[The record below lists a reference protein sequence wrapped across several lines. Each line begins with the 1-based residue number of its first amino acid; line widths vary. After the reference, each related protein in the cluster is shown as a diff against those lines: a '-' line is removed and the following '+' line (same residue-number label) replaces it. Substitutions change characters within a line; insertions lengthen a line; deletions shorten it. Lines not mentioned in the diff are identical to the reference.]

1 MLSPITFGGAPRT
14 ITRPEAI
21 LQALIPIESTV
32 SNEAGFIKL
41 GGEHMKR
48 KALVLSPESRL
59 KEVCS
64 DKCRA
69 LLNEHFDVTWNET
82 GKDYTKEELAGMA
95 SDAEVIITSWGS
107 PSLSEDALEKAT
119 KLRAVGH
126 AAGTVK
132 NLVPKQI
139 FSRGVRVFS
148 AAPRIA
154 LSVGEY
160 CLAALLVSLRHLTT
174 LDASLRAGQWR
185 ELGLKGRELTGS
197 TIGIISASSTARA
210 FINLL
215 APFQVNVLIYDPYLS
230 EEAAASL
237 NAKRATL
244 EEVMSC
250 PIISV
255 HAPKLPATERMLT
268 RELLARIPDGAVFIN
283 SSRGPVVDEK
293 AFMDELQSGRFFAAL
308 DVFEKEPLAADSPI
322 RSLPNVL
329 LTPHVAGASV
339 QGHLSLM
346 EEVVKDIIRGLNEEK
361 TSYEVSEKMWEVMA

>member
-1 MLSPITFGGAPRT
+1 
-14 ITRPEAI
+14 
-21 LQALIPIESTV
+21 
-32 SNEAGFIKL
+32 
-41 GGEHMKR
+41 MKK

-64 DKCRA
+64 DKCRT
-69 LLNEHFDVTWNET
+69 LLNEHFDVSWNET
-82 GKDYTKEELAGMA
+82 GKDYTKEELAEMV

-107 PSLSEDALEKAT
+107 PSLSEEALEKAV
-119 KLRAVGH
+119 KLHSIGH

-160 CLAALLVSLRHLTT
+160 CLAALLASLRHLPT

-210 FINLL
+210 FIKLL
-215 APFQVNVLIYDPYLS
+215 APFQVNVLVYDPYLS
-230 EEAAASL
+230 EEAAAAL
-237 NAKRATL
+237 NVTRASL

-268 RELLARIPDGAVFIN
+268 RELLALIPNGAVFIN
-283 SSRGPVVDEK
+283 SSRGPVVDEQ
-293 AFMDELQSGRFFAAL
+293 AFMDELNSGRFFAAL
-308 DVFEKEPLAADSPI
+308 DVFEKEPLVADSPI

-329 LTPHVAGASV
+329 ITPHVAGASV

-361 TSYEVSEKMWEVMA
+361 TTYEVSERMWEVMA

>member
-1 MLSPITFGGAPRT
+1 M
-14 ITRPEAI
+14 
-21 LQALIPIESTV
+21 
-32 SNEAGFIKL
+32 
-41 GGEHMKR
+41 
-48 KALVLSPESRL
+48 KALVLSPASRL

-69 LLNEHFDVTWNET
+69 LLNEHFDVSWNET
-82 GKDYTKEELAGMA
+82 GRDYTKEELAELV
-95 SDAEVIITSWGS
+95 SDAEIIITSWGS
-107 PSLSEDALEKAT
+107 PTLTDDVLAKAL

-139 FSRGVRVFS
+139 FSSGVRVFS

-160 CLAALLVSLRHLTT
+160 CLAALLASLRYLPA
-174 LDASLRAGQWR
+174 LDASLRTGQWR

-197 TIGIISASSTARA
+197 TIGMISASSTAGA
-210 FINLL
+210 FIKLL
-215 APFQVNVLIYDPYLS
+215 APFQVNVLIYDPYLT
-230 EEAAASL
+230 EEAAAGL
-237 NAKRATL
+237 NARRATL

-255 HAPKLPATERMLT
+255 HAPKLPATERMLN
-268 RELLARIPDGAVFIN
+268 RELLALIPDGAVFIN
-283 SSRGPVVDEK
+283 SSRGPVVDEQ
-293 AFMDELQSGRFFAAL
+293 AFMEQLQSGRFFAAL
-308 DVFEKEPLAADSPI
+308 DVFEKEPLATDSPI

-346 EEVVKDIIRGLNEEK
+346 EEVVKDIIRGLNQEK
-361 TSYEVSEKMWEVMA
+361 TIYEVNERMWEVMA

>member
-1 MLSPITFGGAPRT
+1 
-14 ITRPEAI
+14 
-21 LQALIPIESTV
+21 
-32 SNEAGFIKL
+32 
-41 GGEHMKR
+41 MKM

-64 DKCRA
+64 ERCRV
-69 LLNEHFDVTWNET
+69 LLNEHFDVSWNET
-82 GKDYTKEELAGMA
+82 GKDYTQEELAELVG
-95 SDAEVIITSWGS
+95 DAEVIFTSWGS
-107 PSLSEDALEKAT
+107 PGLTEEALNQAP
-119 KLRAVGH
+119 KLRAVAH

-132 NLVPKQI
+132 SLVPKQI
-139 FSRGVRVFS
+139 FGRGVRVFS

-160 CLAALLVSLRHLTT
+160 CLAALL
-174 LDASLRAGQWR
+174 ASLRYLPTLNDSLCKGQWR
-185 ELGLKGRELTGS
+185 DLGLKGRELTGS

-210 FINLL
+210 FIKLL

-237 NAKRATL
+237 NAKRASL

-268 RELLARIPDGAVFIN
+268 RELLARIPDGAIFIN
-283 SSRGPVVDEK
+283 SSRATVVDGP
-293 AFMDELQSGRFFAAL
+293 AFMEELASGRFFAAL
-308 DVFEKEPLAADSPI
+308 DVFEKEPLAADSPL

-329 LTPHVAGASV
+329 LTPHIAGASV
-339 QGHLSLM
+339 QGHLALM
-346 EEVVKDIIRGLNEEK
+346 EAVAEDVIRGLREEK
-361 TSYEVSEKMWEVMA
+361 TSYEVSERMWEVMA

>member
-1 MLSPITFGGAPRT
+1 
-14 ITRPEAI
+14 
-21 LQALIPIESTV
+21 
-32 SNEAGFIKL
+32 
-41 GGEHMKR
+41 MKR

>member
-1 MLSPITFGGAPRT
+1 M
-14 ITRPEAI
+14 
-21 LQALIPIESTV
+21 
-32 SNEAGFIKL
+32 
-41 GGEHMKR
+41 
-48 KALVLSPESRL
+48 KALVLSPASRL
-59 KEVCS
+59 REVCS

-82 GKDYTKEELAGMA
+82 SRDYTKEELAELV
-95 SDAEVIITSWGS
+95 SDVEVMITSWGS
-107 PSLSEDALEKAT
+107 PSLTDDVLSKAN

-126 AAGTVK
+126 AAGSVK

-160 CLAALLVSLRHLTT
+160 CLAALLASLRYLPV

-210 FINLL
+210 FIKLL
-215 APFQVNVLIYDPYLS
+215 APFQVNVLIYDPYLT
-230 EEAAASL
+230 EEAAAGL
-237 NAKRATL
+237 NARRASL

-255 HAPKLPATERMLT
+255 HAPKLPATERMLS
-268 RELLARIPDGAVFIN
+268 RELLALIPDGAVFIN
-283 SSRGPVVDEK
+283 SSRGSVVDEQ
-293 AFMDELQSGRFFAAL
+293 AFMEQLQSGRFFAAL

-329 LTPHVAGASV
+329 LTPHIAGASV

-346 EEVVKDIIRGLNEEK
+346 EEVVKDMIQGLNQEN
-361 TSYEVSEKMWEVMA
+361 SAYEVNERMWEVMA